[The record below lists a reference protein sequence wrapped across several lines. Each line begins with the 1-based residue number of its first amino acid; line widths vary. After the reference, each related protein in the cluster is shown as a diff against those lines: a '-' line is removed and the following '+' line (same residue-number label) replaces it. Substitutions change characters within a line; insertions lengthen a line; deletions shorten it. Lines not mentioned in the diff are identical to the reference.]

1 MNSQVKDLV
10 SFIMAHIIAHGTCT
24 IDHERVHWEATA
36 MLIQQFP
43 VPIKEAE
50 DMPCGRGWAP
60 PDLRT
65 CPIAPAIPPLTKSAV
80 RPEVEHRVG
89 FRADSE
95 PKFEAQAEAAPRG
108 ARQSGWPAL
117 HDRCRCGGEGEGP
130 GAAALPVLH
139 VGGDRGAE
147 GEGGVGQLGTAHE
160 SEHPRGISEW
170 HGCAMMYSQ
179 ATEQDNISHV
189 AHRSKHLR

>member
-1 MNSQVKDLV
+1 
-10 SFIMAHIIAHGTCT
+10 
-24 IDHERVHWEATA
+24 
-36 MLIQQFP
+36 MLIQQLP

-65 CPIAPAIPPLTKSAV
+65 CPIAPAVPPLTKSAV

-108 ARQSGWPAL
+108 ARQSGWPAR
-117 HDRCRCGGEGEGP
+117 HSTRIRAPQGRVCVC
-130 GAAALPVLH
+130 VC
-139 VGGDRGAE
+139 VC
-147 GEGGVGQLGTAHE
+147 VCVVSQN
-160 SEHPRGISEW
+160 GI
-170 HGCAMMYSQ
+170 
-179 ATEQDNISHV
+179 DV
-189 AHRSKHLR
+189 R

>member
-1 MNSQVKDLV
+1 MNDLV

-130 GAAALPVLH
+130 RAAALPVLH

-147 GEGGVGQLGTAHE
+147 GEGGLASSAQHTNQSTPGACVCVCVCV
-160 SEHPRGISEW
+160 W
-170 HGCAMMYSQ
+170 Y
-179 ATEQDNISHV
+179 
-189 AHRSKHLR
+189 LRMASMCDDVFASN